1 MITRKRI
8 AQVCMAVAAAAM
20 FLPWHTTASEGG
32 AESVQGTG
40 VNGGQL
46 VLVVGLITVGLI
58 QVGWRPAWIGAG
70 FAGAIAV
77 KELID
82 LAGIDGSD
90 PASGLWIAAAASI
103 VAVVLLVWDMFT
115 GVSAPGDDAGD
126 RGKPDGRGLSGP
138 LGRRRR

>member
-1 MITRKRI
+1 
-8 AQVCMAVAAAAM
+8 MAVATAAM
-20 FLPWHTTASEGG
+20 FLPWHTTTT
-32 AESVQGTG
+32 ESGTEPVQGTS
-40 VNGGQL
+40 VNQGQL

-77 KELID
+77 KDLID

-103 VAVVLLVWDMFT
+103 VAVVLLVWDMFA

-126 RGKPDGRGLSGP
+126 RDKPGGRGLSGP
-138 LGRRRR
+138 LGKRRR

>member
-8 AQVCMAVAAAAM
+8 AQVCMAVATAAM
-20 FLPWHTTASEGG
+20 FLPWHTTTT
-32 AESVQGTG
+32 ESGTEPVQGTS
-40 VNGGQL
+40 VNQGQL

-103 VAVVLLVWDMFT
+103 VAVILLVWDMFT
-115 GVSAPGDDAGD
+115 GVSAPSDDTDGRD
-126 RGKPDGRGLSGP
+126 KPGGRGLSGP
-138 LGRRRR
+138 LGRRRQ

>member
-1 MITRKRI
+1 
-8 AQVCMAVAAAAM
+8 MAVATAAM
-20 FLPWHTTASEGG
+20 FLPWHTTTT
-32 AESVQGTG
+32 ESGTEPVQGTG
-40 VNGGQL
+40 VNQGQL

-77 KELID
+77 KDLID

-103 VAVVLLVWDMFT
+103 VAVVLLVWDMFA

-126 RGKPDGRGLSGP
+126 RDKPGGRGLSGP
-138 LGRRRR
+138 LGKRRR

>member
-1 MITRKRI
+1 
-8 AQVCMAVAAAAM
+8 MAVATAAM
-20 FLPWHTTASEGG
+20 FLPWHTTTT
-32 AESVQGTG
+32 ESGTEPVQGTG
-40 VNGGQL
+40 VNQGQL

-77 KELID
+77 KDLID

-103 VAVVLLVWDMFT
+103 VAVVLLVWDMFA
-115 GVSAPGDDAGD
+115 GVSAPSDDAGD
-126 RGKPDGRGLSGP
+126 RGKPGGPGLSGP
-138 LGRRRR
+138 LGKRRR